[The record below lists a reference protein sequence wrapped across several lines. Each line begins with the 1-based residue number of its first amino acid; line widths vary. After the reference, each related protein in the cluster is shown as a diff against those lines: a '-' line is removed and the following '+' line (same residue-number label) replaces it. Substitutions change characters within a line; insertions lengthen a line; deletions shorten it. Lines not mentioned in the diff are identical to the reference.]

1 MFTRDQIEEI
11 KKKLVAFGTKDTQ
24 LLDAHKLD
32 GNEIVAIVQDGE
44 NRKIPLSS
52 IIGLL
57 SDISVTPN
65 DDFINVSKDTTGFLT
80 LSTAVSKVDINN
92 RKLGQVITFK
102 DSANSWAIR
111 QFTGSSL
118 DNWHDI
124 SLWKSIS
131 GIDELKSQ
139 ADTNTSNISSLNT
152 EVSTLQSKVDVNTTS
167 ISQINNTIA
176 DHEESIA
183 QINTKLSEHTSNIS
197 NLGSAIEKN
206 TSDIK
211 NVSDTVDAQAARLDD
226 VDTTLENALFK
237 NKGYFT
243 TLEKLNEAIPNPTI
257 GSKAYV
263 GTSEPY
269 AIYIVEN
276 GAWVDSGYTG
286 GDEIVAKITTDRIED
301 GAVTSEKIATSAFDS
316 TLSVSG
322 KIAPAD
328 VVGGKLNELGKEVI
342 AQDISFEAGAVNY
355 LDGKLISSGK
365 SIRTD
370 AIPISEYIRIIG
382 YFNRTLNRAYIVK
395 YLNGIYAGYEQ
406 ISVSGMNIDQLL
418 QKDISF
424 DSFRLRVDVPG
435 SGPDWSAQ
443 DILDS
448 SASIYVQN
456 SIAGKVETL
465 SSSVQKIENKITSTP
480 SSFDGLL
487 TMQGIVQLLQ
497 RMSRSYFTEMK
508 KAYVNLDELSVGS
521 TFIFHTS
528 HSSSYTFDYI
538 SVEEGDVIILTTN
551 GNTTKAK
558 SYAIMDADNKVL
570 AIQQNAVTNVIL
582 VMPTG
587 AKSFVANTITS
598 TSGYSFVHIMGK
610 TADYD
615 SAVEQLHTFD
625 RGKYS
630 FISSGANVKLP
641 NGPIPAGSTIIAV
654 TGSDAVTSI
663 NLFDADGK
671 NRCILP
677 IDSLPYTTTIDYY
690 NASTYISG
698 NPLLTIVTGGI
709 KDVIDGLQKGVS
721 PDTGATISKK
731 YRIGNHDNDFSFDN
745 LFVGQ
750 LVASFLQL
758 QRNFEIPC
766 DGVCISTDVEN
777 VVILSEPVTDEQM
790 LKANVPYLYIDGVK
804 RGTIVLF
811 DTDGTPFIYDN
822 TGKKRYLTLS

>member
-1 MFTRDQIEEI
+1 MFTRNQIEEI
-11 KKKLVAFGTKDTQ
+11 KSKLIMLGTKDTQ
-24 LLDAHKLD
+24 FPDTHKLN
-32 GNEIVAIVQDGE
+32 GEEIIAIVQDGE
-44 NRKIPLSS
+44 NKKIPLSS
-52 IIGLL
+52 II
-57 SDISVTPN
+57 N
-65 DDFINVSKDTTGFLT
+65 DDFINVSKDTTEILT
-80 LSTAVSKVDINN
+80 LSTAVSKIDTNN

-118 DNWHDI
+118 DNWNDI

-131 GIDELKSQ
+131 GIDELKFQVETNAEDISVLSDEIERHDASILNLNTDVSKLKDKDTETSSSLSELTTRVDTLKSQ
-139 ADTNTSNISSLNT
+139 ADANTSNISSLNT
-152 EVSTLQSKVDVNTTS
+152 EVSALQSKVAENTTS
-167 ISQINNTIA
+167 ISQIN
-176 DHEESIA
+176 
-183 QINTKLSEHTSNIS
+183 
-197 NLGSAIEKN
+197 
-206 TSDIK
+206 
-211 NVSDTVDAQAARLDD
+211 
-226 VDTTLENALFK
+226 TTLEEHTASIN
-237 NKGYFT
+237 
-243 TLEKLNEAIPNPTI
+243 
-257 GSKAYV
+257 
-263 GTSEPY
+263 
-269 AIYIVEN
+269 
-276 GAWVDSGYTG
+276 
-286 GDEIVAKITTDRIED
+286 AKITTDRIED
-301 GAVTSEKIATSAFDS
+301 GAVTSEKIATSAFDD

-328 VVGGKLNELGKEVI
+328 VVGTKLNKLGKEVI

-355 LDGKLISSGK
+355 LNGTLISSGK

-370 AIPISEYIRIIG
+370 AIPISEDIRIIV
-382 YFNRTLNRAYIVK
+382 YFNRTLFRAYIVK

-418 QKDISF
+418 QKDTSF
-424 DSFRLRVDVPG
+424 DSFRLRVDVPD

-448 SASIYVQN
+448 SASIYLQN
-456 SIAGKVETL
+456 SVAGKVETL

-480 SSFDGLL
+480 SSLDNLL
-487 TMQGIVQLLQ
+487 TAQGTMQLLQ
-497 RMSRSYFTEMK
+497 RMSKSFFTEIK
-508 KAYVNLDELSVGS
+508 KAYVNLNNLSVGS
-521 TFIFHTS
+521 TFIFQTAS
-528 HSSSYTFDYI
+528 SSSYTYEYI
-538 SVEEGDVIILTTN
+538 SVEEGDVIFLTTK
-551 GNTTKAK
+551 GNTVSAKA
-558 SYAIMDADNKVL
+558 YAIIDAEDKVI
-570 AIQQNAVTNVIL
+570 AIHQEPISNAMLI
-582 VMPTG
+582 MPTG
-587 AKSFVANTITS
+587 AKKFVTNTYTA
-598 TSGYSFVHIMGK
+598 TKDYALNYIMGK

-625 RGKYS
+625 RSEYL
-630 FISSGANVKLP
+630 FISSGKTEKLP

-663 NLFDADGK
+663 NLYDADGK
-671 NRCILP
+671 NRLSLP
-677 IDSLPYTTTIDYY
+677 IGSLPYTTTIDYY
-690 NASTYISG
+690 MASTYISG
-698 NPLLTIVTGGI
+698 RPTLTIVTAGI
-709 KDVIDGLQKGVS
+709 KDVLDGLQKGVY
-721 PDTGATISKK
+721 PYTGAIISKK

-777 VVILSEPVTDEQM
+777 VVRLSEPVTDEQM

>member
-1 MFTRDQIEEI
+1 MSQYSETIGSFTRTGNYPLEANYIFQSEEELKQFYSDPIQKATLHEGLFKIVKTENEQFLYWVVNGENGLEFKKLDINDVVYVGELVDDNITAISDTIPANVAKLLEDVEEI
-11 KKKLVAFGTKDTQ
+11 NGKCGV
-24 LLDAHKLD
+24 
-32 GNEIVAIVQDGE
+32 
-44 NRKIPLSS
+44 
-52 IIGLL
+52 
-57 SDISVTPN
+57 
-65 DDFINVSKDTTGFLT
+65 
-80 LSTAVSKVDINN
+80 
-92 RKLGQVITFK
+92 
-102 DSANSWAIR
+102 
-111 QFTGSSL
+111 L
-118 DNWHDI
+118 DNKI
-124 SLWKSIS
+124 
-131 GIDELKSQ
+131 
-139 ADTNTSNISSLNT
+139 T
-152 EVSTLQSKVDVNTTS
+152 EAIATLDN
-167 ISQINNTIA
+167 A
-176 DHEESIA
+176 
-183 QINTKLSEHTSNIS
+183 
-197 NLGSAIEKN
+197 
-206 TSDIK
+206 
-211 NVSDTVDAQAARLDD
+211 
-226 VDTTLENALFK
+226 TLK

-276 GAWVDSGYTG
+276 GVWVDSGYTG

-301 GAVTSEKIATSAFDS
+301 GAVTSEKIATTAFDS

-328 VVGGKLNELGKEVI
+328 VVGTKLNELGKEVI

-355 LDGKLISSGK
+355 LNGKLISSGK

-370 AIPISEYIRIIG
+370 AIPISEDVRIIG

-424 DSFRLRVDVPG
+424 DSFRLRVDVPN
-435 SGPDWSAQ
+435 SVPDWSDQ

-465 SSSVQKIENKITSTP
+465 SSSVQEIENKITSTP
-480 SSFDGLL
+480 SSMDGLL

-497 RMSRSYFTEMK
+497 RMSRSYFTEIK

-521 TFIFHTS
+521 TFIFNTGYNS
-528 HSSSYTFDYI
+528 TYTYDYI
-538 SVEEGDVIILTTN
+538 SVEEGDVIILTTR

-615 SAVEQLHTFD
+615 SALEQLQAFD
-625 RGKYS
+625 QGEYS
-630 FISSGANVKLP
+630 FKSSGLVETLS
-641 NGPIPAGSTIIAV
+641 NGPIPSGSIIAAV
-654 TGSDAVTSI
+654 IGDDAVPNI
-663 NLFDADGK
+663 NLYDANGE
-671 NRCILP
+671 NRIVIP
-677 IDSLPYTTTIDYY
+677 IASLPYTTTMDYY
-690 NASTYISG
+690 KASTYISG
-698 NPLLTIVTGGI
+698 KPLLTIVTKGI
-709 KDVIDGLQKGVS
+709 KDAFNDLQDNLRKTID
-721 PDTGATISKK
+721 PNTGAVLSKK
-731 YRIGNHDNDFSFDN
+731 YDIANHDNDFSFDN

-777 VVILSEPVTDEQM
+777 VTRLSEPVTDEQM
-790 LKANVPYLYIDGVK
+790 LKANVPYLYIDGIK

-822 TGKKRYLTLS
+822 TGTKKYLTLS